1 MNTDYQNS
9 KRYLGY
15 MHELEH
21 NLNILDNETKDD
33 ILKELASHIYE
44 SMCMQQDKILSEEER
59 LDKVLTQLGS
69 PAKIAQLYI
78 SEARLKKNLI
88 KGNPF
93 KIVKYASLCILRTG
107 KYLISGILYLFSII
121 FLLLSILKVF
131 IPNSIGFFYNHEQ
144 FFIGYTSEINSSMN
158 DIIGYWFI
166 PISLILSSILYL
178 IGTTLIKRNILKKQ
192 L

>member
-107 KYLISGILYLFSII
+107 KYLISGILS
-121 FLLLSILKVF
+121 
-131 IPNSIGFFYNHEQ
+131 N
-144 FFIGYTSEINSSMN
+144 
-158 DIIGYWFI
+158 
-166 PISLILSSILYL
+166 
-178 IGTTLIKRNILKKQ
+178 
-192 L
+192 

>member
-59 LDKVLTQLGS
+59 LDNVLTQLGS

-78 SEARLKKNLI
+78 SEARLKKI
-88 KGNPF
+88 
-93 KIVKYASLCILRTG
+93 
-107 KYLISGILYLFSII
+107 
-121 FLLLSILKVF
+121 
-131 IPNSIGFFYNHEQ
+131 
-144 FFIGYTSEINSSMN
+144 
-158 DIIGYWFI
+158 
-166 PISLILSSILYL
+166 
-178 IGTTLIKRNILKKQ
+178 
-192 L
+192 